1 MKRLGLLAGDY
12 LVWAVSSVSRI
23 ARIVPRVFG
32 YGPSINVRENTMS
45 HTATG
50 IQNPSMLALLGALIF
65 GLVVGFIMYRTI
77 VRATKNVKISDLA
90 TVLGAI
96 TGGGVTMFVG
106 GDGSMFG
113 LYAIGLA
120 IGMAVYFVLLR
131 KLNPEQADKLLGSG
145 GGPRSQ

>member
-1 MKRLGLLAGDY
+1 
-12 LVWAVSSVSRI
+12 
-23 ARIVPRVFG
+23 
-32 YGPSINVRENTMS
+32 
-45 HTATG
+45 
-50 IQNPSMLALLGALIF
+50 MLALLGALIF